1 VEQKMMKMSTPPYI
15 AVVSDMD
22 GTFLSPHHTVSKRT
36 REVVDVMRK
45 QRHIPFLFATGRHH
59 VDVLATARKIQLE
72 GYVLT
77 SNGAR
82 AHDPAG
88 NVVMKQDMDPALARE
103 LACFAADNL
112 DITTSIYQE
121 DSWHIN
127 RDTEDVKEYYEDNK
141 DVFFPVMFDPKTHEN
156 YEGVYKVYYT
166 ADRHETE
173 KLRMLEEKLNEAFG
187 SRIYIAYS
195 VPRCMEV
202 MPRGVNKAS
211 GLSLLL
217 KKEIFPNDPR
227 SGDELLKAC
236 IAFGDGENDAP
247 MLMAA
252 GHGCVM
258 SNAQGRLLDLIPL
271 GTDPHLEKIGS
282 NAEDA
287 VARKLIEVFHLDI

>member
-1 VEQKMMKMSTPPYI
+1 MSALPYI
-15 AVVSDMD
+15 AAVSDMD
-22 GTFLSPHHTVSKRT
+22 GTFLSPHHTVSVRT
-36 REVVDVMRK
+36 REVVQHLQEQKGV
-45 QRHIPFLFATGRHH
+45 PLLFATGRHH
-59 VDVLATARKIQLE
+59 TDVLATARKIQLK

-77 SNGAR
+77 SNGGR
-82 AHDPAG
+82 AHDPEG
-88 NVVMKQDMDPALARE
+88 KVVLKQDMNPSLARE
-103 LACFAADNL
+103 LACFAAANL

-121 DSWHIN
+121 DTWRMN

-141 DVFFPVMFDPKTHEN
+141 DVFYPVMFDPQTYEN

-166 ADRHETE
+166 SDRHQTE
-173 KLRMLEEKLNEAFG
+173 KLNALEARLKETFG

-202 MPRGVNKAS
+202 MAAGVNKAS
-211 GLSLLL
+211 GLALLL

-227 SGDELLKAC
+227 SGEELLKAC

-258 SNAQGRLLDLIPL
+258 ANAQQRLLDLIPL
-271 GTDPHLEKIGS
+271 GEDPHLEMIGS
-282 NAEDA
+282 NADDA
-287 VARKLIEVFHLDI
+287 VAQKLIEIFHLKL

>member
-1 VEQKMMKMSTPPYI
+1 MSTPPYI

-22 GTFLSPHHTVSKRT
+22 GTLLTPQHTVSKRT
-36 REVVDVMRK
+36 RDVVQLMQK
-45 QRHIPFLFATGRHH
+45 QRNIPFIFATGRHH
-59 VDVLATARKIQLE
+59 TDVLATARKNHLE

-82 AHDPAG
+82 AHDSEG
-88 NVVMKQDMDPALARE
+88 RLVMKQDMDPALARQ
-103 LACFAADNL
+103 LACFAVDMEE
-112 DITTSIYQE
+112 ITTSIYQE
-121 DSWHIN
+121 DAWRMN

-141 DVFFPVMFDPKTHEN
+141 DVFFPRMFDPETHES

-166 ADRHETE
+166 SDRDNTE
-173 KLRMLEEKLNEAFG
+173 KLNALEIKLKQAFG
-187 SRIYIAYS
+187 SRACVMYS

-202 MPRGVNKAS
+202 MAAGVNKAS

-217 KKEIFPNDPR
+217 KNVIFSNDPR
-227 SGDELLKAC
+227 SGEELLKAC

-252 GHGCVM
+252 GHSCVM
-258 SNAQGRLLDLIPL
+258 SNAQRRLLDIIPL
-271 GTDPHLEKIGS
+271 GVDPHLEKIGS

-287 VARKLIEVFHLDI
+287 VAQKLIEVFHLDA

>member
-1 VEQKMMKMSTPPYI
+1 
-15 AVVSDMD
+15 MD

-36 REVVDVMRK
+36 RDVVEFMQK
-45 QRHIPFLFATGRHH
+45 EQGIPFLFATGRHH
-59 VDVLATARKIQLE
+59 VDVLATVRKIHLE

-88 NVVMKQDMDPALARE
+88 KVVMRQDMDPALARE
-103 LACFAADNL
+103 LACFAVDNK

-121 DSWHIN
+121 DAWRMN
-127 RDTEDVKEYYEDNK
+127 RDTEDMKEYYEDNK
-141 DVFFPVMFDPKTHEN
+141 DVFFPVMFDPPTHES
-156 YEGVYKVYYT
+156 YAGVYKVYYT
-166 ADRHETE
+166 SDRHETA
-173 KLRMLEEKLNEAFG
+173 KLGELEMKLKETFG
-187 SRIYIAYS
+187 SRVYIAYS

-202 MPRGVNKAS
+202 MPAGVNKAS

-217 KKEIFPNDPR
+217 KQYIFPSDPR
-227 SGDELLKAC
+227 SGAELLKAC

-258 SNAQGRLLDLIPL
+258 SNAQTRLLDLIPL
-271 GTDPHLEKIGS
+271 GADPHLEKIGS

-287 VARKLIEVFHLDI
+287 VAQKLIEVFHLDM